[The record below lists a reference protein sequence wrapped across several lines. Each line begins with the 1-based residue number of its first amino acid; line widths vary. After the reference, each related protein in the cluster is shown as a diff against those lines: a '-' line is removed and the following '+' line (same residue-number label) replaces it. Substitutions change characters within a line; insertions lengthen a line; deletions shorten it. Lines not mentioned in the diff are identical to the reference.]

1 MIHAIFLLYV
11 LIRNCESFLHLSSQ
25 RQKTYHASNHLKSVE
40 LHAIVFQDDTDR
52 TLYDILGCSP
62 QASREELKK
71 QYITLAKILHPD
83 ARIDSKETES
93 NVEFS
98 EVATAWKILSDDQ
111 QRRRYD
117 RSLRANE
124 FISDVE
130 KTASKL
136 GESAAP
142 HVKNVFETVLNPIFR
157 RTSVT
162 TSAALNAAVED
173 ISQQNITNIDLKK
186 TVKQAF
192 KAVQSAGENIR
203 QVELVEKVN
212 NLEQRSLEESS
223 VVNEL
228 AQELRKVTLKRINHA
243 IHVPKSAISSMDAKY
258 FLER

>member
-1 MIHAIFLLYV
+1 MIYVIFV
-11 LIRNCESFLHLSSQ
+11 LHLFIIHCDSFLQITPL
-25 RQKTYHASNHLKSVE
+25 RQNIYHKSKHLKGVE
-40 LHAIVFQDDTDR
+40 LYAIVFQDDPNH
-52 TLYDILGCSP
+52 TLYDILDCSP

-71 QYITLAKILHPD
+71 QYIKLAKILHPD
-83 ARIDSKETES
+83 ACIDSKETEN

-98 EVATAWKILSDDQ
+98 EVAAAWKILSDDQ

-124 FISDVE
+124 FVSDIE

-142 HVKNVFETVLNPIFR
+142 HVKNVFDTVLNPIFR

-162 TSAALNAAVED
+162 TSAALTAAVED

-186 TVKQAF
+186 TVEQAF
-192 KAVQSAGENIR
+192 KAVQNAGESMR
-203 QVELVEKVN
+203 QVELVEKVEKM
-212 NLEQRSLEESS
+212 EQRSLEESN
-223 VVNEL
+223 VVDEL
-228 AQELRKVTLKRINHA
+228 ARELKKVTSKRINYA
-243 IHVPKSAISSMDAKY
+243 IHTPKSAISSMEAKY